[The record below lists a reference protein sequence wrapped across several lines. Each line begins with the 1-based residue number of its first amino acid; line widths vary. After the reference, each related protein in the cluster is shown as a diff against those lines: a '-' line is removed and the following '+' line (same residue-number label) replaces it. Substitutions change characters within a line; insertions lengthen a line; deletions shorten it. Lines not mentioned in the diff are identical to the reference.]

1 MINAMRQQTKKIV
14 SLEKDNEERKA
25 KEVTQQ
31 QSEDST
37 PILMGNRLM
46 LTAGAGGP
54 MSQSYSNGIMS
65 QPTGYSG
72 F

>member
-25 KEVTQQ
+25 KEATQQ
-31 QSEDST
+31 QSEDNT

-46 LTAGAGGP
+46 LTAGPIGP
-54 MSQSYSNGIMS
+54 MSQSYSNGIMPQS
-65 QPTGYSG
+65 TGYSG